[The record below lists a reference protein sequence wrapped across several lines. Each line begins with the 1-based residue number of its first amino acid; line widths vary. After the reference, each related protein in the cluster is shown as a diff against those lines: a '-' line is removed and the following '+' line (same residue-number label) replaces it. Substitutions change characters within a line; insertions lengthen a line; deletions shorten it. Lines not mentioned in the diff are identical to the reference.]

1 MLSYFDRK
9 GRLPFGGATRVA
21 ERLHVTLGHV
31 SQVLKGTRRDP
42 RVEKALARLMGV
54 GVLEAFGEAPVRT
67 SLARRRRAAVA

>member
-42 RVEKALARLMGV
+42 RVEKALAKLMGV
-54 GVLEAFGEAPVRT
+54 TPQDAFGESPVRT
-67 SLARRRRAAVA
+67 SMARRRRKVAA